1 MSFESVDQ
9 LQRALTENVFHY
21 AKDSKKAAGRALGT
35 IVEIITFY
43 LLKSWGLNNA
53 IGIEKRI
60 PEFGYPEITHNV
72 EYSLH
77 PVFSEIEIELKNDGN
92 PITPTKIFRVLENNF
107 PKLTSSY
114 QKTNNVLLNK
124 HGIMRNAC
132 TIGISENRFLVAS
145 ITDVFKDKITIY
157 VAEQDKSPYSIFEC
171 KRVGVEEGTKKGPQT
186 IEKAKQGAYVA
197 KTVSSLQKIRLEDG
211 QLFGIIYKNN
221 KVFMSKPYHELLDEV
236 INSNDMDLLRHFILT
251 VGVVSNHGNWFTA
264 DDHNKELKVLAQS
277 YDWLIFLTDQ
287 GITEFIKDTIFS
299 DDKEVVHIKQAFY
312 NSYSG
317 VKGKNQFTKVQMN
330 FMADRQLLRY
340 FYVNQNKIN
349 RWFNIISPIKAT
361 LEKLQKE
368 IFTLKTKNW
377 SKLR

>member
-9 LQRALTENVFHY
+9 LQKALTENVFHY

-60 PEFGYPEITHNV
+60 AEFGYPEITHNV

-77 PVFSEIEIELKNDGN
+77 PVFSEVEIELKNDGN
-92 PITPTKIFRVLENNF
+92 SITPTKILRALENKF

-132 TIGISENRFLVAS
+132 TIGISENIFLVAS
-145 ITDVFKDKITIY
+145 ITNVFKDKITIS

-211 QLFGIIYKNN
+211 QLYGIIYKDN
-221 KVFMSKPYHELLDEV
+221 KVLMSKPYHELLDEV
-236 INSNDMDLLRHFILT
+236 INSNDMHLLRHFILT

-264 DDHNKELKVLAQS
+264 EDHNKELKVLAQS

-299 DDKEVVHIKQAFY
+299 DKKEVAHIKQAFY

-340 FYVNQNKIN
+340 FYVNQKKIN
-349 RWFNIISPIKAT
+349 RWFNIISLINST
-361 LEKLQKE
+361 LEKLKEE
-368 IFTLKTKNW
+368 IFTLKTKDW

>member
-9 LQRALTENVFHY
+9 LQKALTENVFHY

-72 EYSLH
+72 EYSLY
-77 PVFSEIEIELKNDGN
+77 PVFREIEIELKNDGN
-92 PITPTKIFRVLENNF
+92 SITPTKILRALEKNF
-107 PKLTSSY
+107 PNLTSSY

-145 ITDVFKDKITIY
+145 ITNVFKDKITIS
-157 VAEQDKSPYSIFEC
+157 VAEQDKRPYSIFEC

-197 KTVSSLQKIRLEDG
+197 KTVSSLQKIRLENG
-211 QLFGIIYKNN
+211 QLYGIIYKNN
-221 KVFMSKPYHELLDEV
+221 KVFMSKPYHELLYEV
-236 INSNDMDLLRHFILT
+236 IKSNDMHLLRHFILT

-264 DDHNKELKVLAQS
+264 EDHNKELKVLAQS

-299 DDKEVVHIKQAFY
+299 DDKEVAHIKQAFY

-317 VKGKNQFTKVQMN
+317 AKGKNQFTKVQMN

-340 FYVNQNKIN
+340 FYANQKKIN
-349 RWFNIISPIKAT
+349 RWFNIISPINST
-361 LEKLQKE
+361 LDKLKKE
-368 IFTLKTKNW
+368 IFTLKTKDW

>member
-9 LQRALTENVFHY
+9 LQKALTENVFHY

-77 PVFSEIEIELKNDGN
+77 PVFSEVEIELKNDGN
-92 PITPTKIFRVLENNF
+92 SITPTKILRALENNF
-107 PKLTSSY
+107 PKLASSY

-124 HGIMRNAC
+124 RGIMRNAC

-145 ITDVFKDKITIY
+145 ITNVFNDKITIS

-211 QLFGIIYKNN
+211 QLYGIIYKDNQ
-221 KVFMSKPYHELLDEV
+221 VFMSKPYHELLDEV
-236 INSNDMDLLRHFILT
+236 INSNDMHLLRHFILT

-264 DDHNKELKVLAQS
+264 EDPNKELKVLAQS

-299 DDKEVVHIKQAFY
+299 DKKEVAHIKQAFY
-312 NSYSG
+312 KSYSG
-317 VKGKNQFTKVQMN
+317 EKGKNQFTKVQMN

-340 FYVNQNKIN
+340 FYVNQKKIN
-349 RWFNIISPIKAT
+349 RWFNIISPIDST
-361 LEKLQKE
+361 LEKLKEE
-368 IFTLKTKNW
+368 IFTLKTKDW